1 MWSSWDSNRRPM
13 ADREPEAAPTV
24 RVLSIEDLTQIAEHR
39 EMHER
44 SLCYILSRG
53 SAWPLSSRCRKSNEC
68 SNGDPQSSESHEM
81 AGKLGIYYLL
91 NPK

>member
-44 SLCYILSRG
+44 SYIYIYICDAHDILPYVL
-53 SAWPLSSRCRKSNEC
+53 PLFVPSWII
-68 SNGDPQSSESHEM
+68 DVIP
-81 AGKLGIYYLL
+81 I
-91 NPK
+91 